1 MSIVSENIKYLRN
14 LNRLTQEQFSN
25 RIGIKRSLLGAYE
38 EARANPP
45 LDKLK
50 LIATS
55 FGVSV
60 DALIKQDIRR
70 MRTTPDITI
79 GFEQPVVAPT
89 ARKMSDILEDYQTR
103 VSQVPVVPQPSPS
116 VFREETVA
124 PAPVTPIMQNNSPRF
139 EEKREQIP
147 PPTHINSSFHT
158 QPPPSLVSA
167 ATVSFVSKTMIDA
180 YLVRWNDLQFVNQ
193 LPQFYFPGLPQGNYR
208 CFEQVDDFTVTDAQV
223 ICTRVS
229 DVYQIKDGTT
239 YVLVSKPYGVIF
251 RRVFSQ
257 LKTKGS
263 LLVSSDLENVPTK
276 EVPSQDILEIW
287 EVKGYF
293 STQAPIPP
301 VSLGKLTGLIQDVQA
316 EIDRIKKNSQ
326 LP

>member
-79 GFEQPVVAPT
+79 GFEQPAVAPP

-103 VSQVPVVPQPSPS
+103 VTQTPVVPQPSPS
-116 VFREETVA
+116 VFKEERERVVTHIEHV
-124 PAPVTPIMQNNSPRF
+124 PPVF
-139 EEKREQIP
+139 EEKREPILASQPVTHAPSP
-147 PPTHINSSFHT
+147 PNTVAF
-158 QPPPSLVSA
+158 
-167 ATVSFVSKTMIDA
+167 ATVSFVSKTMFDS
-180 YLVRWNDLQFVNQ
+180 YLVRLNDTHFTNQ
-193 LPQFYFPGLPQGNYR
+193 LPQFYFPGLAQGNYR
-208 CFEQVDDFTVTDAQV
+208 CFEQVEDFMVAGAQV
-223 ICTRVS
+223 ICSRIA
-229 DVYQIKDGTT
+229 DVYQIVDGRT
-239 YVLVSKPYGVIF
+239 YVLVTKPYGVIF

-276 EVPSQDILEIW
+276 EMPSQDILEIW

-293 STQAPIPP
+293 SAQLPNPPI
-301 VSLGKLTGLIQDVQA
+301 SLGKLTSLIQDVQL
-316 EIDRIKKNSQ
+316 EIDRIKKNHS
-326 LP
+326 LPS

>member
-79 GFEQPVVAPT
+79 GFEQPVVAPP

-103 VSQVPVVPQPSPS
+103 VSQVPVIPQPSPS
-116 VFREETVA
+116 VFREERVVA
-124 PAPVTPIMQNNSPRF
+124 PVEHIPPVF
-139 EEKREQIP
+139 EEKREPIP
-147 PPTHINSSFHT
+147 SQPRPVTHTPS
-158 QPPPSLVSA
+158 PPSSVA
-167 ATVSFVSKTMIDA
+167 FATVSFVSKTMLDS
-180 YLVRWNDLQFVNQ
+180 YLVRWNDIQFTNQ
-193 LPQFYFPGLPQGNYR
+193 LPQFYFPGLSQGNYR
-208 CFEQVDDFTVTDAQV
+208 CFEQVEDFTVVGAQV
-223 ICTRVS
+223 ICSRLT
-229 DVYQIKDGTT
+229 DLYQIIDGRT
-239 YVLVSKPYGVIF
+239 YVLVTKPYGVIF

-263 LLVSSDLENVPTK
+263 LLMSSDLENVPTR
-276 EVPSQDILEIW
+276 EMPSQDILEIW

-293 STQAPIPP
+293 SAQLPAPPI
-301 VSLGKLTGLIQDVQA
+301 SLGKLTGLIQDVQS
-316 EIDRIKKNSQ
+316 EIERIKKNHI
-326 LP
+326 LPS

>member
-79 GFEQPVVAPT
+79 GFEQPVIAPP

-103 VSQVPVVPQPSPS
+103 VSQVPVIPQPSPS
-116 VFREETVA
+116 VFREERIV
-124 PAPVTPIMQNNSPRF
+124 PPIEQNPPIF
-139 EEKREQIP
+139 EEKREPIP
-147 PPTHINSSFHT
+147 STPPAFHT
-158 QPPPSLVSA
+158 PSPPNNVSF
-167 ATVSFVSKTMIDA
+167 ATVSFVSKAMLDA
-180 YLVRWNDLQFVNQ
+180 YLVRWNDMQFTNQ

-208 CFEQVDDFTVTDAQV
+208 CFERVEDFTIIGAQV
-223 ICTRVS
+223 ICTRIS

-239 YVLVSKPYGVIF
+239 YVLVTKPYGVIF

-263 LLVSSDLENVPTK
+263 LLVSSDLESVPTK

-293 STQAPIPP
+293 SAQLPTPPI
-301 VSLGKLTGLIQDVQA
+301 SLVKLTGLIQDVQS
-316 EIDRIKKNSQ
+316 EIERIKKNHTLSS
-326 LP
+326 